1 MTEYRSVF
9 DERMSAEYSS
19 VADHLKPSTEQV
31 VRDSKLTD
39 DGYMKDYIRRGLW
52 ERGAKLFSDPLV
64 CRSLWEG
71 LACVQAVSEKWA
83 NEYAHEI
90 IDKHVCDKIADFA
103 YVKAGFSSLS
113 PLFGTD
119 YVRFEVKH
127 IGFFNVFVQFF
138 SDFDNEQG
146 KEFREW
152 TDTDINAFMVG
163 LDNLRPQLKVVQE
176 AHIKSMRRIA
186 EREQEDADLRSEQAW
201 LTDQLS

>member
-1 MTEYRSVF
+1 M
-9 DERMSAEYSS
+9 
-19 VADHLKPSTEQV
+19 
-31 VRDSKLTD
+31 
-39 DGYMKDYIRRGLW
+39 
-52 ERGAKLFSDPLV
+52 
-64 CRSLWEG
+64 
-71 LACVQAVSEKWA
+71 
-83 NEYAHEI
+83 
-90 IDKHVCDKIADFA
+90 
-103 YVKAGFSSLS
+103 
-113 PLFGTD
+113 
-119 YVRFEVKH
+119 RFEVKH

>member
-1 MTEYRSVF
+1 MRYRSVF
-9 DERMSAEYSS
+9 DERMSAEYSGS
-19 VADHLKPSTEQV
+19 ADHLKPSTEQV
-31 VRDSKLTD
+31 VEKSKLTD
-39 DGYMKDYIRRGLW
+39 AEYMRDYLRIGLRD
-52 ERGAKLFSDPLV
+52 RGAKLFSDSLV
-64 CRSLWEG
+64 CRSLWEAV
-71 LACVQAVSEKWA
+71 ACVQAVDERWA
-83 NEYAHEI
+83 NEFIHDI
-90 IDKHVCDKIADFA
+90 IDTHVCDKIADFA

-138 SDFDNEQG
+138 SDFENEQG
-146 KEFREW
+146 KEFGEW

-176 AHIKSMRRIA
+176 AHVNSMRRIA